1 MTAHLQTE
9 EITNT
14 SNAPHVMKFGYLI
27 EYLFNFHL
35 RFARNMALVFPGLRG
50 ELHIDSHTISLIFS
64 FYEGTFMWYVD
75 INPEA
80 GRFSELAVCNM
91 QQKVDS
97 GLRTITERRT
107 EVKIRSYCGCK
118 LIDKTSSM
126 IIEDDPIFICHPTV
140 FSVFTA
146 QLKKMDKF
154 Y

>member
-1 MTAHLQTE
+1 MIWKQGD
-9 EITNT
+9 
-14 SNAPHVMKFGYLI
+14 V
-27 EYLFNFHL
+27 
-35 RFARNMALVFPGLRG
+35 
-50 ELHIDSHTISLIFS
+50 
-64 FYEGTFMWYVD
+64 
-75 INPEA
+75 NPEA

-126 IIEDDPIFICHPTV
+126 IIEDETICYPTV
-140 FSVFTA
+140 FSVCTA
-146 QLKKMDKF
+146 QLKKIDKF